1 MMKYA
6 IGIEYCG
13 AAYCGWQRQ
22 SHCESVQQNLESA
35 LGFVAN
41 QPIELVCAGRTDS
54 GVHAIEQVAHFE
66 TSAERS
72 ERAWVLGSNCRLPRD
87 IRLKWA
93 VPVGDH
99 FHARFSARARAYR
112 YIIYNSPVP
121 SAIFHDRSSWEFQTL
136 DHKAM
141 HDSAQI
147 LLGEHDFSS
156 FRAAG
161 CQAKSSSRNVHE
173 ISVTRLGEMIFLD
186 IRANAFLY
194 HMVRNIAGSL
204 ISVGKGEKDAS
215 WFAGV
220 FKACDRNLADKT
232 AAAAGLYFLQASYDE
247 QYKLPTTVKKPV
259 LF

>member
-1 MMKYA
+1 
-6 IGIEYCG
+6 
-13 AAYCGWQRQ
+13 
-22 SHCESVQQNLESA
+22 VQQNLESA
-35 LGFVAN
+35 LGFVADH
-41 QPIELVCAGRTDS
+41 PIELVCAGRTDA

-93 VPVGDH
+93 VPVVDD
-99 FHARFSARARAYR
+99 FHARFSARARSYR
-112 YIIYNSPVP
+112 YIILNSPVP

-136 DHKAM
+136 DQTAM
-141 HDSAQI
+141 QDCAQI

-173 ISVTRLGEMIFLD
+173 ISVIRQGDMIFLD
-186 IRANAFLY
+186 ISANAFLY

-204 ISVGKGEKDAS
+204 IAVGKGDRDPG
-215 WFAGV
+215 WFADV
-220 FKACDRNLADKT
+220 FEARDRSVAEKT
-232 AAAAGLYFLQASYDE
+232 AAAAGLYFLQASYEE
-247 QYKLPTTVKKPV
+247 QYKLPTMAKKPV